1 MNATTVVLL
10 LAAGMMLASPAALAK
25 EIYTWTDE
33 NGVVHYVDKRPDN
46 PEAKAMQA
54 PEAYRPGS
62 VSAQPADPE
71 ESSPDGAPGS
81 EAGDSP
87 NQQLSPADARRQ
99 ELAAAAEQRNA
110 QRAQLNAVCGQA
122 RSQLAEIEPNRRV
135 FYENEQGE
143 TVRMDDVERVQ
154 RVEQLKQI
162 IAENCQ

>member
-81 EAGDSP
+81 EAADSP
-87 NQQLSPADARRQ
+87 DQHPTPGARNWRLPPSSATPSALSSTPSAGR
-99 ELAAAAEQRNA
+99 LAASSRRSSRTAGCSTRTNRGKRCAWTMWNA
-110 QRAQLNAVCGQA
+110 SSA
-122 RSQLAEIEPNRRV
+122 SSS
-135 FYENEQGE
+135 
-143 TVRMDDVERVQ
+143 
-154 RVEQLKQI
+154 
-162 IAENCQ
+162 